1 MNSTVPGDFTD
12 GERLRLRRNRRDLPS
27 SGQQCCHGTPQ
38 TFSVVQN
45 DQRLDVSAVLEPSIP
60 PTNTPS
66 NAFNLG
72 AVQRNKKKELRR

>member
-1 MNSTVPGDFTD
+1 MNSTVPGDFTTASD
-12 GERLRLRRNRRDLPS
+12 CDFDVIGETYLAQGSNAAD
-27 SGQQCCHGTPQ
+27 GTPQ

-66 NAFNLG
+66 NAFNLERSS
-72 AVQRNKKKELRR
+72 AIRRRELRR